1 MQGHKGP
8 LAKNPLDVTE
18 ASSSLTPRGAPP
30 PLKPF
35 IDKEFQKYVHGKEKK
50 PPQVGV

>member
-1 MQGHKGP
+1 MQGHTGP
-8 LAKNPLDVTE
+8 LAKNPLDFT
-18 ASSSLTPRGAPP
+18 ASSLTPRGAPP